1 LPDILDKT
9 DGRGTVLA
17 AKKNN
22 NLSLNIAIVLAL
34 LAPSMVFIL
43 AFMSAS
49 PQKTYAGT
57 PNKDS
62 VADRIRPVVTLED
75 IRGAEDAQPQMGA
88 AATTVAKT
96 PEALFQGACMACHS
110 TGVANAPK
118 LGDKA
123 AWEPRAALGMDTLLK
138 TAITGKGA
146 MPPKGGS
153 AYSDEQLSSV
163 IEYMLTKAGLT
174 VSN

>member
-1 LPDILDKT
+1 
-9 DGRGTVLA
+9 
-17 AKKNN
+17 
-22 NLSLNIAIVLAL
+22 
-34 LAPSMVFIL
+34 
-43 AFMSAS
+43 
-49 PQKTYAGT
+49 
-57 PNKDS
+57 
-62 VADRIRPVVTLED
+62 
-75 IRGAEDAQPQMGA
+75 
-88 AATTVAKT
+88 
-96 PEALFQGACMACHS
+96 
-110 TGVANAPK
+110 VANAPK